1 MGSFERGPRST
12 LVGSLSPCTT
22 FGYGSTSPLQGLS
35 PTPVLLFR
43 RTPSFGRY
51 QAIDAMGTLAKFDE
65 ESARVVSTA
74 PGILQLLVTSLADAG
89 TAGM

>member
-1 MGSFERGPRST
+1 
-12 LVGSLSPCTT
+12 
-22 FGYGSTSPLQGLS
+22 
-35 PTPVLLFR
+35 
-43 RTPSFGRY
+43 
-51 QAIDAMGTLAKFDE
+51 MGTLAKFDE